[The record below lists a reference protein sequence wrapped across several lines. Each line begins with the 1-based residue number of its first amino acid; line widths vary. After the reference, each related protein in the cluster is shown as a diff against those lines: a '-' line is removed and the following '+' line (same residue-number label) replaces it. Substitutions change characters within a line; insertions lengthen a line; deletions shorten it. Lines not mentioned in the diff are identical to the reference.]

1 MILDTCVLLWRAFE
15 KEKLSKKAMNA
26 TSNASEL
33 LINSISIWE
42 IGIKIK
48 RKRLK
53 IPISIQSLVHRLK
66 EIDGVRIIS
75 VDENIWLESLK
86 LKWNHNDPADR
97 VIVATARILDMPI
110 VTDDREMRKFYK
122 KVIW

>member
-1 MILDTCVLLWRAFE
+1 M
-15 KEKLSKKAMNA
+15 
-26 TSNASEL
+26 
-33 LINSISIWE
+33 INSISIWE

-53 IPISIQSLVHRLK
+53 IPISIQNFVHRLK
-66 EIDGVRIIS
+66 EIDGVKIIP
-75 VDENIWLESLK
+75 VDEDIWMESLK

>member
-1 MILDTCVLLWRAFE
+1 MILDTFALLWMAFQ
-15 KEKLSKKAMNA
+15 KERLSKKAVNA
-26 TSNASEL
+26 TSNASDL

-53 IPISIQSLVHRLK
+53 IPISIQNFVHRLK
-66 EIDGVRIIS
+66 EIDGVKIIP
-75 VDENIWLESLK
+75 VDEDIWMESLK
-86 LKWNHNDPADR
+86 LKWKHNDPADR

>member
-1 MILDTCVLLWRAFE
+1 MD
-15 KEKLSKKAMNA
+15 
-26 TSNASEL
+26 
-33 LINSISIWE
+33 
-42 IGIKIK
+42 
-48 RKRLK
+48 
-53 IPISIQSLVHRLK
+53 RLK

-110 VTDDREMRKFYK
+110 VTDDRGDEKILQK
-122 KVIW
+122 SNLVNSI